1 MAEVAATGGKV
12 VLNLDVMLACPVSL
26 FPRLAEGVIVE
37 GAVIEG
43 KEDDESGGF
52 IPAERLPELR
62 MEEVKVDPA
71 VFEVGVRE
79 EDNAWLYVLAP
90 LVCVPLYDCVKLLDG
105 AVVAEME
112 LEPDIDRLCDG
123 WPT

>member
-1 MAEVAATGGKV
+1 
-12 VLNLDVMLACPVSL
+12 MLACPVSL
-26 FPRLAEGVIVE
+26 FPRLAEGVIVG

-43 KEDDESGGF
+43 KDDDESGDV
-52 IPAERLPELR
+52 IPAERLPEPC

-71 VFEVGVRE
+71 VFEVGMRE
-79 EDNAWLYVLAP
+79 EDDAWLYVLAP
-90 LVCVPLYDCVKLLDG
+90 LVCVPLDDCVKLLDG

-112 LEPDIDRLCDG
+112 LELDINRLCDG